1 MPVRK
6 TPDGGYQYGS
16 KGKKY
21 KGKGAKSKATKQG
34 RAIQASKRKRALG
47 R

>member
-6 TPDGGYQYGS
+6 VGKGCYKYGS

-21 KGKGAKSKATKQG
+21 CGKGAKAKAVRQG
-34 RAIQASKRKRALG
+34 RAIQASKRKK
-47 R
+47 